1 MLFSRSCKGC
11 RDRDANEGLPF
22 SSEVA
27 VEKNHAPLCFPLH
40 FLQSPVFLVSKVSNY
55 CRLCQQL
62 SPPGLPPVGK
72 STALRNFEA
81 KGGKKKR
88 RGKKEFFSF
97 PFFFPFFSILSNK
110 Q

>member
-81 KGGKKKR
+81 KGKKKR
-88 RGKKEFFSF
+88 REKKEFFLSLF
-97 PFFFPFFSILSNK
+97 LIFFFFNSFE
-110 Q
+110 